1 MRPSL
6 TEPVSAVVVVAE
18 NVSGTEVAGLVG
30 VAVVG
35 SPDVFRTVSGAK
47 VGSPADVDPVC
58 AAEVDCMGTV
68 AKC

>member
-1 MRPSL
+1 M
-6 TEPVSAVVVVAE
+6 AE